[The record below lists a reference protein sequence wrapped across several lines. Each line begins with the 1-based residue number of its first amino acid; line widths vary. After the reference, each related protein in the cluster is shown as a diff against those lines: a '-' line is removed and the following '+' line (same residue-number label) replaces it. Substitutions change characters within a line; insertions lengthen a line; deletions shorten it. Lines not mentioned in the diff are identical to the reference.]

1 MASGS
6 SPSCPRHLEI
16 QPAIF
21 NRPAYSSSLHP
32 SLFFWRTEKTTCFC
46 HVRSR
51 YTSCI
56 TRQGPRF
63 SIRFPS
69 RLSIPDGRR
78 MLSRESFTLWNHI
91 LGFVNNGRNSMPHK
105 ICGYLS
111 VDGLSL
117 LFYYPDLTPI
127 LLPCHDTACN
137 ILGGFLGV

>member
-1 MASGS
+1 MS
-6 SPSCPRHLEI
+6 SRWQVGHCHRHLEI

-21 NRPAYSSSLHP
+21 NRPAYSSSSFHPNSSGGQRRLHV
-32 SLFFWRTEKTTCFC
+32 FC

-63 SIRFPS
+63 SIMFPS

-117 LFYYPDLTPI
+117 RFYYP
-127 LLPCHDTACN
+127 DTACN
-137 ILGGFLGV
+137 ILGGFLGG